1 MSFDREFL
9 SGAIHVPA
17 GEGIQRWVA
26 GDMYSIKATAAHTDG
41 TLGLV
46 EASVPPGAGPV
57 AHVHNVGNEA
67 FYILDG
73 QLEFLDG
80 ERTFT
85 ARTGDFIYVPAGT
98 RHRFRNKFLHT
109 ARMLFLF
116 TPGGLEA
123 SVVEGGDEAV
133 PGMPPPVWDMAR
145 FALIGQVTDNL
156 GLDTDIFPEQ

>member
-1 MSFDREFL
+1 LLFDREFL

-26 GDMYSIKATAAHTDG
+26 GDMYSIKATAEQTAG

-46 EASVPPGAGPV
+46 EAWVPPGAGPV

-73 QLEFLDG
+73 QLESLDG
-80 ERTFT
+80 DRLSPRAPAISSTCRPAPGTVQEQ
-85 ARTGDFIYVPAGT
+85 VPAHGPNAVPV
-98 RHRFRNKFLHT
+98 H
-109 ARMLFLF
+109 ARR
-116 TPGGLEA
+116 PGG
-123 SVVEGGDEAV
+123 VRRRGRHEAV
-133 PGMPPPVWDMAR
+133 PGIPPPVWDMAR
-145 FALIGQVTDNL
+145 FALIGEVTDNL